1 MSKRFNGIVNVDI
14 RDSVPDWSPF
24 EAPVAPDGAPN
35 VVYIVLDD
43 VGFSALGSYGG
54 PIETPNIDRIVGD
67 GLRYT
72 QMHTTALC
80 SPTRSCLLTGRNHTR
95 NSMACITE
103 AAIGFPNA
111 SGVIPP
117 ENGQIQEILGA
128 SGWNTYMVGKWHL
141 CPDAEMNLAS
151 SRRNWPTGR
160 GFERFY
166 GFLGAETNQW
176 YPDLIYDSH
185 PVDAPRL
192 PEDGYHLTEDL
203 TDKALEFI
211 KDAKVVAPD
220 KPFFLYYAPG
230 ACHAPH
236 HAPKE
241 WIEKFKGRFD
251 MGYEE
256 IREQTLARQKQMG
269 IVPATTQLPPI
280 NPIGTPDTRTGPD
293 GKPFPALDYTRPWDS
308 LSADEQRL
316 FCRMAEVYAGFMGHA
331 DAQIGRLLDYLEETG
346 QRENTMVVVIS
357 DNGAS
362 GEGGPDGSVNEMK
375 FANGIPDSIEAN
387 LAQLDQL
394 GGPRTYNHYP
404 TGWAMAFNTPF
415 KMWKR
420 YEFNG
425 GTSDPCIISWP
436 KGITARG
443 EVRDQYH
450 HAIDLVP
457 TILDALGVDPP
468 ETIGGHA
475 QTDFDGVSM
484 RYSFDAAEVPTAR
497 PTQFYSMLGSRAI
510 WHGGWKAVTTHP
522 TISGWGNFGSDTWE
536 LYHTDV
542 DRSELRDR
550 AAEEPERLQDMIN
563 LWYAEAGANDAF
575 PLDDRSA
582 LEIMLTPRP
591 VLSAARNRY
600 VYYPGVAEVPESQA
614 VNVRNRP
621 FSIGALVDIAEP
633 GAEGVLFAHGS
644 RFGGHALYVKDNRL
658 HYVYNFVGMLEQKV
672 VATEDVPA
680 GENLIL
686 SASFDKDGEDPPGV
700 ATGTLSLYHGD
711 QKVGEERIKTQPGK
725 FMIAGEGLCVG
736 RDSGEPVTA
745 DYAGAHP
752 HTFTGG
758 TINRVAVDVSGEPYV
773 DLEREAAAMMARE

>member
-1 MSKRFNGIVNVDI
+1 MSKRFKGIVNVDI

-24 EAPVAPDGAPN
+24 EAPVAPEGAPN

-54 PIETPNIDRIVGD
+54 PIDTPNIDRIVAD

-103 AAIGFPNA
+103 AAIGYPNA

-128 SGWNTYMVGKWHL
+128 HGWNTYMVGKWHL
-141 CPDAEMNLAS
+141 CPDSEMNLAS

-176 YPDLIYDSH
+176 YPDLVYDSH
-185 PVDAPRL
+185 PVDPPRL

-241 WIEKFKGRFD
+241 WIEKFKGQFD

-269 IVPATTQLPPI
+269 IVPAATQLPPI
-280 NPIGTPDTRTGPD
+280 NPIGTPDTRKSPD
-293 GKPFPALDYTRPWDS
+293 GKAFPALDYTRPWDS

-331 DAQIGRLLDYLEETG
+331 DAQIGRLLDYLEDTG
-346 QRENTMVVVIS
+346 QRENTVVVVIS

-375 FANGIPDSIEAN
+375 FANGIPDSMEAN
-387 LAQLDQL
+387 LALLDEL
-394 GGPRTYNHYP
+394 GGTKTYNHYP

-468 ETIGGHA
+468 ETIGGHV

-484 RYSFDAAEVPTAR
+484 RYSFDAGSIPSAR
-497 PTQFYSMLGSRAI
+497 TTQFYSMLGSRAI
-510 WHGGWKAVTTHP
+510 WHAGWKAVTTHP
-522 TISGWGNFGSDTWE
+522 TISGWGNFGKDTWE

-550 AAEEPERLQDMIN
+550 AAEEPERLQEMIN

-591 VLSAARNRY
+591 LLSPARNRY
-600 VYYPGVAEVPESQA
+600 MYYSGASEVPESQA
-614 VNVRNRP
+614 VNVRNR
-621 FSIGALVDIAEP
+621 SYTIGAVVDIAEP
-633 GAEGVLFAHGS
+633 GVEGVLFAHGS
-644 RFGGHALYVKDNRL
+644 RFGGHSLYVKDNRL
-658 HYVYNFVGMLEQKV
+658 HYVYNFVGMLEQKIV
-672 VATEDVPA
+672 GTEEVPA
-680 GENLIL
+680 GKNLIL

-700 ATGTLSLYHGD
+700 ATGMLSLYHGD
-711 QKVGEERIKTQPGK
+711 TKVGEGRIKTQPGK

-745 DYAGAHP
+745 DYAGDHP
-752 HTFTGG
+752 HAFTGG